1 MERKPENKIHKHS
14 TSMSKSPIIPTRD
27 DILDRAR
34 DMVPLLQE
42 RAEQAE
48 SARRLPEETD
58 QAFRD
63 AGFYKIMQPSAFGG
77 LELDFGT
84 QTELAVI
91 LAPGCAS
98 SAWVAS
104 VTACHGWILG
114 MFPPAAQTDVWGA
127 NPDASVASSF
137 LPFGP
142 DIKRVEGGLHVN
154 GRWGFSSG
162 VDYCSWAVL
171 TMAVPPIDG
180 NGKPA
185 ASFAVVPLNECKIV
199 DSWHTTGLS
208 GTGSNDIIV
217 EDAFVPDYRIV
228 DMALLRGGSSP
239 GSEVN
244 PGYLFRLP
252 QRATFSFNLVGTA
265 IGAAIGAVQAVISE
279 LKCRITVTGV
289 NLGDLSSV
297 HLRIAEAEAELAAA
311 YALMAQNRD
320 EIIRNGQAN
329 RLPSADDRARYRR
342 DNAFATKLCVQAVDR
357 VYPITGGR
365 GIAAANAVN
374 RAWRDVHAVS
384 HHIALTWDVS
394 ASTSGA
400 LAAGAPNSDPL
411 L

>member
-1 MERKPENKIHKHS
+1 MSNLK
-14 TSMSKSPIIPTRD
+14 TSVTRD
-27 DILDRAR
+27 DILARAR
-34 DMVPLLQE
+34 DMLPTLQE

-48 SARRLPEETD
+48 AARRISEETD

-63 AGFYKIMQPSAFGG
+63 AGFYKILQPSSFGG

-84 QTELAVI
+84 QTELAVV

-114 MFPPAAQTDVWGA
+114 MFSPQAQTDVWGKDS
-127 NPDASVASSF
+127 DASVASSF

-142 DIKRVEGGLHVN
+142 DIKRVDGGVHIN

-162 VDYCSWAVL
+162 VDYCSWVVL
-171 TMAVPPIDG
+171 TMALPSIDDR
-180 NGKPA
+180 GKTD
-185 ASFAVVPLNECKIV
+185 SLFAVVPLDECTIV

-208 GTGSNDIIV
+208 GTGSNDIILENV
-217 EDAFVPDYRIV
+217 FVPDHRIV
-228 DMALLRGGSSP
+228 DMAELRGGASP
-239 GSEVN
+239 GSAVN
-244 PGYLFRLP
+244 PGYLYRLP

-265 IGAAIGAVQAVISE
+265 IGAARGAVQSVIAE
-279 LKCRITVTGV
+279 LKTRITVQGV
-289 NLGDLSSV
+289 NLTDLSSV
-297 HLRIAEAEAELAAA
+297 QLRIAEAEAELAAA
-311 YALMAQNRD
+311 YALVARNRD
-320 EIIRNGQAN
+320 EIIRNGKAN
-329 RLPSADDRARYRR
+329 RLPSAEDRPRYRR
-342 DNAFATKLCVQAVDR
+342 DNAYATRLCVQAVDR
-357 VYPITGGR
+357 IYPITGGR

-394 ASTSGA
+394 ASTAGA
-400 LAAGAPNSDPL
+400 LAVGAQNPDPL

>member
-1 MERKPENKIHKHS
+1 
-14 TSMSKSPIIPTRD
+14 MSKPPITPTRD
-27 DILDRAR
+27 DILTRAR
-34 DMVPLLQE
+34 YMLPILRE

-48 SARRLPEETD
+48 KARRISEETD
-58 QAFRD
+58 QAFRE
-63 AGFYKIMQPSAFGG
+63 AGFYKILQPSAFGG
-77 LELDFGT
+77 LELDFGS
-84 QTELAVI
+84 QTELAVM

-114 MFPPAAQTDVWGA
+114 MFSPEAQTDVWGKD
-127 NPDASVASSF
+127 PDATVASSF

-142 DIKRVEGGLHVN
+142 DIKRVDGGLQID

-162 VDYCSWAVL
+162 VDYCSWALL
-171 TMAVPPIDG
+171 TMAIPSIDDSE
-180 NGKPA
+180 KTD
-185 ASFAVVPLNECKIV
+185 SLFAIVPLSDCKIV
-199 DSWHTTGLS
+199 DSWYTTGLS

-217 EDAFVPDYRIV
+217 ENAFVPDHRIV
-228 DMALLRGGSSP
+228 DMALLRGGASP

-244 PGYLFRLP
+244 PGYLYRLP

-265 IGAAIGAVQAVISE
+265 IGAANGAVQSVIAE
-279 LKCRITVTGV
+279 LSARITVTGV
-289 NLGDLSSV
+289 NLNDLSSV
-297 HLRIAEAEAELAAA
+297 QLRIAEAEAELAAA
-311 YALMAQNRD
+311 YALMARNRD
-320 EIIRNGQAN
+320 EIIRNGKAN
-329 RLPSADDRARYRR
+329 HLPSAEDRARYRR
-342 DNAFATKLCVQAVDR
+342 DNAFATRLCVQAVDR

-365 GIAAANAVN
+365 GIATTNAVN

-400 LAAGAPNSDPL
+400 LAVGAPNPDPL

>member
-1 MERKPENKIHKHS
+1 MSTPETN
-14 TSMSKSPIIPTRD
+14 PTRD
-27 DILDRAR
+27 DILGRAR
-34 DMVPLLQE
+34 DMIPALRE
-42 RAEQAE
+42 WADRAEQA
-48 SARRLPEETD
+48 RRLPAETD

-114 MFPPAAQTDVWGA
+114 MFPPEAQNDVWGKT
-127 NPDASVASSF
+127 PDASVASSF

-142 DIKRVEGGLHVN
+142 DITRVDGGFHIN

-171 TMAVPPIDG
+171 TMTAPSRDG
-180 NGKPA
+180 SGKPEA
-185 ASFAVVPLNECKIV
+185 MFALVPLSDCKII
-199 DSWHTTGLS
+199 DNWHTTGLS
-208 GTGSNDIIV
+208 ATGSNDIVV
-217 EDAFVPDYRIV
+217 EEVFVPDHRTV
-228 DMALLRGGSSP
+228 SMSALRGGASP

-244 PGYLFRLP
+244 PGYLYRLP

-265 IGAAIGAVQAVISE
+265 IGAARGAVQSVVTE
-279 LKCRITVTGV
+279 LKNRITVTGA

-297 HLRIAEAEAELAAA
+297 QFRIAEAEAELAAA
-311 YALMAQNRD
+311 YALMIRNRD
-320 EIIRNGQAN
+320 EIIRDGQAN
-329 RLPSADDRARYRR
+329 LLPSAEDRARYRR
-342 DNAFATKLCVQAVDR
+342 DNAYATKLCVQAVDR

-400 LAAGAPNSDPL
+400 LAVGAPNPDPL

>member
-1 MERKPENKIHKHS
+1 MNNPEI
-14 TSMSKSPIIPTRD
+14 TPTRD
-27 DILDRAR
+27 DILARAR
-34 DMVPLLQE
+34 DMVPTLRD

-48 SARRLPEETD
+48 SARRISAETD
-58 QAFRD
+58 KDFRE
-63 AGFYKIMQPSAFGG
+63 AGFYKILQPSAYGG

-114 MFPPAAQTDVWGA
+114 MFPPAAQNDVWGKD
-127 NPDASVASSF
+127 PDASVASSF
-137 LPFGP
+137 LPLGP
-142 DIKRVEGGLHVN
+142 DIERVAGGLRIN

-162 VDYCSWAVL
+162 VDYCSWTVL
-171 TMAVPPIDG
+171 TMAVPSRDG
-180 NGKPA
+180 GKPDA
-185 ASFAVVPLNECKIV
+185 MFAVVPLDECRII
-199 DSWHTTGLS
+199 DSWNTTGLS
-208 GTGSNDIIV
+208 ATGSNDIVV
-217 EDAFVPDYRIV
+217 EDLFVPDYRTV
-228 DMALLRGGSSP
+228 EMAALRGGASP
-239 GSEVN
+239 GSAVN
-244 PGYLFRLP
+244 PGYLYRLP

-265 IGAAIGAVQAVISE
+265 IGAARGAVQSVIAD
-279 LKCRITVTGV
+279 LTARITVTGA

-297 HLRIAEAEAELAAA
+297 QFRIAEAEAELAAA
-311 YALMAQNRD
+311 YALMDRNRD
-320 EIIRNGQAN
+320 EIIRDGKAGH
-329 RLPSADDRARYRR
+329 LPSAEDRARYRR
-342 DNAFATKLCVQAVDR
+342 DNAYATRLCVQAVDR
-357 VYPITGGR
+357 IYPITGGR

-400 LAAGAPNSDPL
+400 LAVGAPNPDPL

>member
-1 MERKPENKIHKHS
+1 MSNPE
-14 TSMSKSPIIPTRD
+14 IILTRD
-27 DILDRAR
+27 DILARAR
-34 DMVPLLQE
+34 DMVPILQE
-42 RAEQAE
+42 RSEQAE
-48 SARRLPEETD
+48 SARRISEETD

-63 AGFYKIMQPSAFGG
+63 AGFYKIMQPSAYGG

-114 MFPPAAQTDVWGA
+114 MFPPAAQTDVWGKKS
-127 NPDASVASSF
+127 DASVASSF

-142 DIKRVEGGLHVN
+142 DIKRVDGGLHIN

-171 TMAVPPIDG
+171 TMAVPPSDG
-180 NGKPA
+180 SGKPDA
-185 ASFAVVPLNECKIV
+185 IFAVVPLNECKIV

-217 EDAFVPDYRIV
+217 EDAFVPDYRTV
-228 DMALLRGGSSP
+228 DMSLLRGGASP

-244 PGYLFRLP
+244 PGYLYRLP

-265 IGAAIGAVQAVISE
+265 IGAASGAVQAVISE
-279 LKCRITVTGV
+279 LKSRITVTGA

-297 HLRIAEAEAELAAA
+297 QFRIAEAEAELAAA
-311 YALMAQNRD
+311 YALMARNRD
-320 EIIRNGQAN
+320 EIIRNGKAN
-329 RLPSADDRARYRR
+329 HLPSAEDRARYRR
-342 DNAFATKLCVQAVDR
+342 DNAFATRLCVQAVDR

-365 GIAAANAVN
+365 GIAATNAVN

-400 LAAGAPNSDPL
+400 LAVGAPNPDPL

>member
-1 MERKPENKIHKHS
+1 
-14 TSMSKSPIIPTRD
+14 MSNTDNTITRD
-27 DILDRAR
+27 DILARAQ
-34 DMVPLLQE
+34 DMIPFLQE
-42 RAEQAE
+42 KAEQAE
-48 SARRLPEETD
+48 TARCLPAETD

-63 AGFYKIMQPSAFGG
+63 AGFYKIMQPAAFGG

-114 MFPPAAQTDVWGA
+114 MFPPEAQLDVWGDD
-127 NPDASVASSF
+127 PDASVASSF

-142 DIKRVEGGLHVN
+142 DVKRVDGGLKIN

-162 VDYCSWAVL
+162 VDHCSWAVL
-171 TMAVPPIDG
+171 TLSVPPKDG
-180 NGKPA
+180 DDVPEA
-185 ASFAVVPLNECKIV
+185 MFAVVPLRDCKIV
-199 DSWHTTGLS
+199 DTWHTTGLS

-217 EDAFVPDYRIV
+217 EDAFVPDHRTV
-228 DMALLRGGSSP
+228 SMSTLRGGESP

-244 PGYLFRLP
+244 PGYLYRLP

-265 IGAAIGAVQAVISE
+265 IGAARGAVQSVVAE
-279 LKCRITVTGV
+279 LNNRITVQGV
-289 NLGDLSSV
+289 NLTDLSSV
-297 HLRIAEAEAELAAA
+297 QMRVAEAEAELAAA
-311 YALMAQNRD
+311 YALVAQNRD
-320 EIIRNGQAN
+320 EIIRNGKAN
-329 RLPSADDRARYRR
+329 RLPSTTDRPRYRR
-342 DNAFATKLCVQAVDR
+342 DNAYATRLCVQAVDR

-365 GIAAANAVN
+365 GIAVNNAVN

-394 ASTSGA
+394 ASTAGA
-400 LAAGAPNSDPL
+400 LAVGAPNPDPL

>member
-1 MERKPENKIHKHS
+1 MNNSHPA
-14 TSMSKSPIIPTRD
+14 PTRD
-27 DILDRAR
+27 DILARAS
-34 DMVPLLQE
+34 DMVPALLE
-42 RAEQAE
+42 KAEQAE
-48 SARRLPEETD
+48 SARRLPAETD

-63 AGFYKIMQPSAFGG
+63 AGFYKIMQPMAFGG

-84 QTELAVI
+84 QTELAVT

-114 MFPPAAQTDVWGA
+114 MFPAEAQNDVWGE

-142 DIKRVEGGLHVN
+142 EIKRVDGGLQVN

-171 TMAVPPIDG
+171 TMNVPPGDG
-180 NGKPA
+180 DGKPEA
-185 ASFAVVPLNECKIV
+185 MFAVVPLDACKIA
-199 DSWHTTGLS
+199 DTWHTTGLS

-217 EDAFVPDYRIV
+217 EDMFIPDHRTV
-228 DMALLRGGSSP
+228 KMSTLRGGASP
-239 GSEVN
+239 GSAVN
-244 PGYLFRLP
+244 PGYLYRLP

-265 IGAAIGAVQAVISE
+265 IGAARGAVQSVIAE
-279 LKCRITVTGV
+279 LKNRITVTGV

-297 HLRIAEAEAELAAA
+297 QYRIAEAESELAAA
-311 YALMAQNRD
+311 YALMASNRD
-320 EIIRNGQAN
+320 EIIRNGKAN
-329 RLPSADDRARYRR
+329 RLPSPEDRPRYRR
-342 DNAFATKLCVQAVDR
+342 DNAYATRLCVQAVDR

-365 GIAAANAVN
+365 GIAASNAVN

-394 ASTSGA
+394 ASTAGA
-400 LAAGAPNSDPL
+400 LAVGAPNPDPL